1 MTKYN
6 DDDIIWRTIG
16 GRRIPIRKGQSLSDA
31 MKESGKF
38 KKSKTEVK
46 DEQKKFEESKEDKK
60 DYKSL
65 DNYEVYDEAMNIAE
79 STNDS
84 ELRSQINKQL
94 DKIDRANKR
103 GEGYSDKATNE
114 LRDILE
120 KNSNKDSDYEL
131 YKKAKDNPESI
142 DPMTENSTDWEA
154 LDKKYSKKYNDEAN
168 KEFHFAGE
176 ELYSD
181 DPNRFGDTL
190 RKHNEKMNPSKS
202 RDDVVK
208 QLDNEAG
215 EVKNNKIPRDFEKG
229 YGKFKTETNMSKNLD
244 DRYEIT
250 KDEYGEYH
258 AKNLRTGETY
268 ATSGNTLRNGNVF
281 EFEDSKSSESNW
293 KSEDGGVT
301 RRETDKG
308 TNYIQGT
315 KKADGTSEY
324 TRTDYDKKGNE
335 ISSKTYKSLDEAKN
349 EDSDWRKQ
357 IESNNAQ
364 MEKDVTDLQNK
375 INEYRTKSAQSNDA
389 LERYQYLKEAE
400 RLQNKYYE
408 RFREN
413 ERANAKLKKEEPN
426 EKYMQVDAH
435 ATYKDK
441 FNETW
446 GEDGSNDKVV
456 SASMY
461 TNDEFMEHLEDSNWH
476 SERRQLLDANLTN
489 QELKYIKDR
498 TKVSAWGVENLTGKE
513 QVSQLIKEAKDKYKS
528 SSINDNIRRK
538 AYQKYLKE
546 HPNSKMKFEDF
557 KDMRKQ

>member
-1 MTKYN
+1 MAKYN
-6 DDDIIWRTIG
+6 GDDIIWRTIG
-16 GRRIPIRKGQSLSDA
+16 GRRVPIRKGQSLSEA

-46 DEQKKFEESKEDKK
+46 DKQKKFDDSQEKDKLIDNDMTSKELDETAQWLYDNDRDEWDKFT
-60 DYKSL
+60 D
-65 DNYEVYDEAMNIAE
+65 
-79 STNDS
+79 
-84 ELRSQINKQL
+84 
-94 DKIDRANKR
+94 
-103 GEGYSDKATNE
+103 NE
-114 LRDILE
+114 L
-120 KNSNKDSDYEL
+120 KEL
-131 YKKAKDNPESI
+131 AKKCQITKDNPGGRAYDDEVFEEMEKRGLSLN
-142 DPMTENSTDWEA
+142 D
-154 LDKKYSKKYNDEAN
+154 SKKEMTSEELKNKYGTDNTDIINAGKESKDRVSLKEEKSIHTTSGDYNYDELKKRDETIKQLYKDTWNGKKSYKELNDELESLKKDGKVSQGELDALKYDASGETGDWKNNSKNAN
-168 KEFHFAGE
+168 NSEYIGNNKARIK
-176 ELYSD
+176 D
-181 DPNRFGDTL
+181 
-190 RKHNEKMNPSKS
+190 

-208 QLDNEAG
+208 QLDNEA
-215 EVKNNKIPRDFEKG
+215 N
-229 YGKFKTETNMSKNLD
+229 
-244 DRYEIT
+244 
-250 KDEYGEYH
+250 
-258 AKNLRTGETY
+258 
-268 ATSGNTLRNGNVF
+268 
-281 EFEDSKSSESNW
+281 NW
-293 KSEDGGVT
+293 KSEEGGVT

-324 TRTDYDKKGNE
+324 TRTDYDKNGNE
-335 ISSKTYKSLDEAKN
+335 ISSKTYKSLDKAKN

-389 LERYQYLKEAE
+389 LERYQYLKEADN
-400 RLQNKYYE
+400 LQNQYYE
-408 RFREN
+408 RFRQN
-413 ERANAKLKKEEPN
+413 ERANAKLKKESPN
-426 EKYMQVDAH
+426 EKYEYVDTY

-441 FNETW
+441 FNDTW
-446 GEDGSNDKVV
+446 GKDGSSDKVV

-528 SSINDNIRRK
+528 GSINDNIRRK

-546 HPNSKMKFEDF
+546 HPNSKMKFEEF